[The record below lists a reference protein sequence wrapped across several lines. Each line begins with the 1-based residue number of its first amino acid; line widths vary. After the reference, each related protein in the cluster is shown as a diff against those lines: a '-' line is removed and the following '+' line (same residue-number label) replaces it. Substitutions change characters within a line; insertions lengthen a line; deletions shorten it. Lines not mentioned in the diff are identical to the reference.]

1 MKSTTL
7 RRASLSKE
15 KIQVLQNIA
24 KYRPQIQEN
33 NVISDI
39 PAVNNEG
46 VQQEELDVLWNTLR
60 LKNKQE
66 KSPTVYLIT
75 GFILGAVTMLIIA
88 VLMGV
93 SMKTSNESV
102 EDIAS
107 NISGTRV
114 EDSSL
119 TFIPADKDDKSS
131 AADKKTT
138 SKEEVY
144 TVQNGDTLESIIIRF
159 YGSYSK
165 KYEKAIK
172 DANNMN
178 NPNSLS
184 IGQKLIIPLFYTKD

>member
-39 PAVNNEG
+39 PAVNNEV

-119 TFIPADKDDKSS
+119 TFIPADKEDKSS

-184 IGQKLIIPLFYTKD
+184 IGQKLIIPLN

>member
-24 KYRPQIQEN
+24 KYRPQIQED

-184 IGQKLIIPLFYTKD
+184 IGQKLIIPLN

>member
-24 KYRPQIQEN
+24 KYRRQNTVDDIIP
-33 NVISDI
+33 DI
-39 PAVNNEG
+39 PAVKNELEPM
-46 VQQEELDVLWNTLR
+46 QELDVLWNTFR
-60 LKNKQE
+60 IKNKQD

-88 VLMGV
+88 VLIGV
-93 SMKTSNESV
+93 SMKTTNESA

-119 TFIPADKDDKSS
+119 TFIPADKEDKSS
-131 AADKKTT
+131 STENKTA

-144 TVQNGDTLESIIIRF
+144 SVQNGDTLESIIIRF
-159 YGSYSK
+159 YGSYNK
-165 KYEKAIK
+165 KYEQAIK
-172 DANNMN
+172 DANNMA

-184 IGQKLIIPLFYTKD
+184 IGQKLIIPLN

>member
-24 KYRPQIQEN
+24 KYRSQIQED

-119 TFIPADKDDKSS
+119 TFIPADRDDKSS
-131 AADKKTT
+131 SADKKTT
-138 SKEEVY
+138 AKEEVY
-144 TVQNGDTLESIIIRF
+144 SVQNGDTLESIIIRF

-184 IGQKLIIPLFYTKD
+184 IGQKLIIPLN

>member
-131 AADKKTT
+131 AAVHIVKNMKKLL
-138 SKEEVY
+138 KM
-144 TVQNGDTLESIIIRF
+144 QII
-159 YGSYSK
+159 
-165 KYEKAIK
+165 
-172 DANNMN
+172 
-178 NPNSLS
+178 
-184 IGQKLIIPLFYTKD
+184 

>member
-184 IGQKLIIPLFYTKD
+184 IGQKLIIPLN